1 MMKMN
6 NFKHENKIYT
16 VAVVHLKRG
25 PFALDLPLMTMEK
38 AEKVAKH
45 MNDNY
50 MTLIKPLGEHC
61 VAYNTTAKTMDP
73 PYKIDMEEEWNYVLD
88 AHNESLYTSVNT
100 NTHAEG
106 SI

>member
-1 MMKMN
+1 MN
-6 NFKHENKIYT
+6 MTQNFKHENKIYT

-88 AHNESLYTSVNT
+88 AHNESLYTSLNT